1 MKDVLAHK
9 CASCLEVGMAI
20 LLRYHSKVGNY
31 QNFKMPI
38 ASSEAT
44 LLMSNRLT
52 ASALADEA
60 ATQKFFDDFVTSINH
75 K

>member
-1 MKDVLAHK
+1 
-9 CASCLEVGMAI
+9 
-20 LLRYHSKVGNY
+20 
-31 QNFKMPI
+31 MPI

-60 ATQKFFDDFVTSINH
+60 ATQKVFDDFVTSINH